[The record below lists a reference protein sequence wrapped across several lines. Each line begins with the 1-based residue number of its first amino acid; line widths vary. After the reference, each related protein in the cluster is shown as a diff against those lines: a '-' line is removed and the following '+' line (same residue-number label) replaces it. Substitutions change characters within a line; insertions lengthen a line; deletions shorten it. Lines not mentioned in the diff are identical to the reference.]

1 MEVCG
6 NFVVNHRLF
15 RLFAYLPR
23 DRADGG
29 DKISLRA
36 NIRGEPSFD
45 SHDTLYISALNLDLY
60 EFTVCHLLD
69 MF

>member
-1 MEVCG
+1 MAAVEVCG

-36 NIRGEPSFD
+36 SIRGEPVS
-45 SHDTLYISALNLDLY
+45 
-60 EFTVCHLLD
+60 HLLTT
-69 MF
+69 MKHKNKHFIYLEI

>member
-1 MEVCG
+1 MAAVEVCG

-36 NIRGEPSFD
+36 SIRGEPSFD
-45 SHDTLYISALNLDLY
+45 SSHET
-60 EFTVCHLLD
+60 EG
-69 MF
+69 